1 MCVAIFVELALRVT
15 PLRNPFANLTKTGVE
30 ARLQATPN
38 TVESDTKM
46 TKICTGHKNSNF
58 EQPPL
63 FIKKMLNKARIKFE
77 NTQLLI
83 KNSEEIS

>member
-63 FIKKMLNKARIKFE
+63 FIEKKVKQSQNQVRKYAII
-77 NTQLLI
+77 N
-83 KNSEEIS
+83 

>member
-58 EQPPL
+58 EQPP
-63 FIKKMLNKARIKFE
+63 FIEKKVKQ
-77 NTQLLI
+77 TQT
-83 KNSEEIS
+83 